1 MKLLPAAVAILS
13 LVAGTYA
20 ASPSDCPGYS
30 VSNIIEAGGTLTA
43 DLKLTGDACDIYG
56 TDLVDLK
63 LLVEYQTG

>member
-1 MKLLPAAVAILS
+1 MKLVPTAVGLAS
-13 LVAGTYA
+13 LVACTQA

-30 VSNIIEAGGTLTA
+30 VSNIVEVDGTLTA
-43 DLKLTGDACDIYG
+43 GLKLAGDACDIYG